1 MCQHRRSARSGK
13 SITPLQGTTDF
24 PGKVN
29 TIYMDV
35 SNVPNE
41 INGTKDNIL
50 VSTFETNSTENINS
64 TVSTPNIDPEKGKI
78 HRVILAIII
87 ALFSFVVV
95 YCLFM
100 QIWWILGVL
109 AIPLLGK
116 AMIKIIDRYV

>member
-1 MCQHRRSARSGK
+1 
-13 SITPLQGTTDF
+13 
-24 PGKVN
+24 
-29 TIYMDV
+29 MDV

-64 TVSTPNIDPEKGKI
+64 TVSTPHIGTEKGKI
-78 HRVILAIII
+78 HHVIIGIII
-87 ALFSFVVV
+87 ALFSFIVV

-109 AIPLLGK
+109 AIPLLRK

>member
-1 MCQHRRSARSGK
+1 
-13 SITPLQGTTDF
+13 
-24 PGKVN
+24 
-29 TIYMDV
+29 MDV